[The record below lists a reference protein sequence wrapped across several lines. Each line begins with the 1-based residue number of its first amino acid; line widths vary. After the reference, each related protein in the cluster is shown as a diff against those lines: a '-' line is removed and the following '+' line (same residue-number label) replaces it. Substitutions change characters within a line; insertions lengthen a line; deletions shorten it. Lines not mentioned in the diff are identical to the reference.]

1 MTAGSPVEEA
11 ERILRRVAAFRAMGL
26 DELDAQKLAQS
37 DVNYAEVVA
46 LVRKGCPLELLARIL
61 T

>member
-1 MTAGSPVEEA
+1 MAATSPVEEA
-11 ERILRRVAAFRAMGL
+11 ERLLRRVAAFRSIGI
-26 DELDAQKLAQS
+26 DENDARQLAKS
-37 DVNYAEVVA
+37 DVNFAEVMA